1 MTYARVGGVRVAE
14 LGLLELEFLYRV
26 DWKIVP
32 DPEVL
37 VDYYGGLVERS
48 NKYVMEEEPKISQD
62 DPGRAAARNG
72 TNQLLGERDS
82 KWEAWMKDVADISNS
97 ASSETATLDRN
108 TAQ

>member
-1 MTYARVGGVRVAE
+1 MAE

-48 NKYVMEEEPKISQD
+48 NKYAMAEEPKPSQGD
-62 DPGRAAARNG
+62 AEASAAHDGA
-72 TNQLLGERDS
+72 NQRLSERDV
-82 KWEAWMKDVADISNS
+82 KWDAWMKDNADTSNG
-97 ASSETATLDRN
+97 AGE
-108 TAQ
+108 